1 MRRNAILFV
10 AVSLL
15 SGLGGSAMAL
25 VTGIWI
31 LDLTGSPGL
40 AALVG
45 LCGYAPTL
53 AGPWLGAV
61 VDRLPRRPVVIAA
74 NLAVAAA
81 LPGLLAVR
89 GPGQVWLLFC
99 VATVYGI
106 AYVLIDAGES
116 ALLPAALSPVQLGR
130 VNGWRS
136 SAQEGVKL
144 VAPLAGAGLYTW
156 QGGHLV
162 ALLAAVLPAL
172 AAAGYAALRLTHTSA
187 TAASHVRGVRAG
199 LTVLFGAASVRRP
212 VVLAAVAIGMSGF
225 TTAAGYAVV
234 TDTLGL
240 PATFLGVLL
249 SAQGAGSIA
258 GGLAVGRLITRF
270 APTAVALAGAGL
282 FAVSCLVRCL
292 PWWPG
297 VVTASVLAGLGLPW
311 ALVAAV
317 TAIQTH
323 SPDALLGRVAA
334 TANTVMFGPIA
345 ATTPLGAIAV
355 LLGARPPLVL
365 AAALC
370 LTACALTRRDRPDRT
385 PSSPSPAPAD
395 VRSELTAGSSPECLA
410 HSATRCEGEAQ
421 QSHPP
426 HRSRPCRGVH
436 TTSCFPGAHE
446 PRSCERAEASRQ

>member
-40 AALVG
+40 AALAG

-53 AGPWLGAV
+53 GGPWLGV
-61 VDRLPRRPVVIAA
+61 LVDRLPRRPLVIAA
-74 NLAVAAA
+74 NLTLAAT
-81 LPGLLAVR
+81 LPSLLAVR

-106 AYVLIDAGES
+106 AYVLVDAGES

-162 ALLAAVLPAL
+162 ALLAAGLPAL
-172 AAAGYAALRLTHTSA
+172 AAAGFAALRLTRTPPPVA
-187 TAASHVRGVRAG
+187 QPDRGVRVG
-199 LTVLFGAASVRRP
+199 LAVLFGAASIRRP
-212 VVLAAVAIGMSGF
+212 VVLAGVAIGMSGF

-249 SAQGAGSIA
+249 SAQGAGSVAA
-258 GGLAVGRLITRF
+258 GLVAGRLISRLG
-270 APTAVALAGAGL
+270 PTAVALAGTGL
-282 FAVSCLVRCL
+282 FALSCLVRCL

-297 VVTASVLAGLGLPW
+297 VVTASVLGGLGLPW

-317 TAIQTH
+317 TAVQTH

-345 ATTPLGAIAV
+345 AMTPLGSAAV
-355 LLGARPPLVL
+355 LLGPRPPLVL
-365 AAALC
+365 AAAVC
-370 LTACALTRRDRPDRT
+370 LTVCPLTWRRRRDRS
-385 PSSPSPAPAD
+385 PSRPSPASAGRPG
-395 VRSELTAGSSPECLA
+395 LTSRAAPDGVNARRAPG
-410 HSATRCEGEAQ
+410 TRIRQ
-421 QSHPP
+421 P
-426 HRSRPCRGVH
+426 SR
-436 TTSCFPGAHE
+436 
-446 PRSCERAEASRQ
+446 

>member
-40 AALVG
+40 AALAG

-53 AGPWLGAV
+53 GGPWLGAV
-61 VDRLPRRPVVIAA
+61 VDRLPRRPLVIAA
-74 NLAVAAA
+74 NLTLAAT
-81 LPGLLAVR
+81 LPSLLAVR

-162 ALLAAVLPAL
+162 ALLAAGLPAL
-172 AAAGYAALRLTHTSA
+172 AAAGFAALRLTRTPPPVA
-187 TAASHVRGVRAG
+187 PPDRGVRVG
-199 LTVLFGAASVRRP
+199 LAVLFGSPPIRRP
-212 VVLAAVAIGMSGF
+212 VVLAGIAIGMSGF

-240 PATFLGVLL
+240 PATFLGLLL
-249 SAQGAGSIA
+249 SAQGAGSVA
-258 GGLAVGRLITRF
+258 GGLVVGRLISRLG
-270 APTAVALAGAGL
+270 PTAVALAGAGL
-282 FAVSCLVRCL
+282 FALSCLVRCL

-317 TAIQTH
+317 TAVQTH
-323 SPDALLGRVAA
+323 SPDALLGRVVA

-345 ATTPLGAIAV
+345 AMTPLGSAAV
-355 LLGARPPLVL
+355 LLGPRPPLVL
-365 AAALC
+365 AAAVC
-370 LTACALTRRDRPDRT
+370 LSACTLTWRDRRDRT
-385 PSSPSPAPAD
+385 PSYPSPASAGRPG
-395 VRSELTAGSSPECLA
+395 LTSRAAPDRVNARRAPG
-410 HSATRCEGEAQ
+410 TRTQ
-421 QSHPP
+421 QP
-426 HRSRPCRGVH
+426 SR
-436 TTSCFPGAHE
+436 
-446 PRSCERAEASRQ
+446 

>member
-1 MRRNAILFV
+1 MQRNAILFV

-31 LDLTGSPGL
+31 LDLTDSPGL
-40 AALVG
+40 AALAG
-45 LCGYAPTL
+45 LCAYAPTL

-61 VDRLPRRPVVIAA
+61 VDRLPRRPVVVAA
-74 NLAVAAA
+74 NLTLTAT
-81 LPGLLAVR
+81 LPTLLAVR

-116 ALLPAALSPVQLGR
+116 ALLPAALSGVHLGR

-172 AAAGYAALRLTHTSA
+172 AAAGYAALRLTRTPPPVA
-187 TAASHVRGVRAG
+187 TPDRGVRVG
-199 LTVLFGAASVRRP
+199 LTVLFGAVSIRQP
-212 VVLAAVAIGMSGF
+212 VTLAAVAIGMSGF

-249 SAQGAGSIA
+249 SAQGAGSVA
-258 GGLAVGRLITRF
+258 GGLVVGRMITWF
-270 APTAVALAGAGL
+270 GPTAVALAGAGL
-282 FAVSCLVRCL
+282 FAVSCLGRCL
-292 PWWPG
+292 PWWPAVVAAS
-297 VVTASVLAGLGLPW
+297 VVTGLGLPW
-311 ALVAAV
+311 ALVAAI
-317 TAIQTH
+317 TAVQTH

-345 ATTPLGAIAV
+345 ATTPLGAAAV
-355 LLGARPPLVL
+355 LLGPRPPLVL
-365 AAALC
+365 AAAGC
-370 LTACALTRRDRPDRT
+370 LTACALTWRRRRERTSSRRSPHVGRATALTSGAGVPDAVNERRVPGTRT
-385 PSSPSPAPAD
+385 RQPS
-395 VRSELTAGSSPECLA
+395 R
-410 HSATRCEGEAQ
+410 
-421 QSHPP
+421 
-426 HRSRPCRGVH
+426 
-436 TTSCFPGAHE
+436 
-446 PRSCERAEASRQ
+446 